1 MTPLHSRER
10 REMEQKTLQ
19 QLRGREREL
28 ENKLDTEKEERVR
41 EVTALME
48 EKANNEQRIAE
59 VNIPVAPT
67 ALSMRL

>member
-1 MTPLHSRER
+1 
-10 REMEQKTLQ
+10 MEQKTLQ